1 MVFVVENFRG
11 DFIGARER
19 TRTSTTLRPLEP
31 ESSASASSATWAPG
45 AMPLTVWRSEQKHF
59 HIVTSLRSFVNAAR
73 PTARLSANDAVTR
86 NVPVAEVYQNKRL

>member
-1 MVFVVENFRG
+1 
-11 DFIGARER
+11 
-19 TRTSTTLRPLEP
+19 
-31 ESSASASSATWAPG
+31 
-45 AMPLTVWRSEQKHF
+45 MPLTVWRSEQKHF